1 MSKVVLALLFVLSDA
16 SSRQNCVEREVEPF
30 LIPVRALLTQAHRG
44 LDDGVVELSLS
55 LCQ

>member
-1 MSKVVLALLFVLSDA
+1 MSKVALALLFMLSDA
-16 SSRQNCVEREVEPF
+16 SSRQNCVGRDVDPF
-30 LIPVRALLTQAHRG
+30 LIPARALLTKGHRG

>member
-1 MSKVVLALLFVLSDA
+1 VSKVALALLFMLLDA
-16 SSRQNCVEREVEPF
+16 SSRQNCVGREVEPF

-44 LDDGVVELSLS
+44 LDDGVVALSLS